1 MCWIYTKNTDPWPN
15 LNYRYSPG
23 HCLLAIL
30 GPTSMD
36 TLTLTPLI
44 VGHKH
49 FIIFT
54 VCLSVWYYFR
64 NWEFFQEKASKYSD

>member
-1 MCWIYTKNTDPWPN
+1 MCWIYTKNTDLWPN

-30 GPTSMD
+30 GPTSMV

-54 VCLSVWYYFR
+54 VCLSGIIFETWIF
-64 NWEFFQEKASKYSD
+64 